1 MKDYANSSTRN
12 SLSKNLKIMSVQN
25 KQHIELLTKLFT
37 SFKNGLLI
45 GKTKAVREY
54 LEQIGIDHYKIEL
67 GYNSS
72 QFHHGKPDAYKK
84 SFVDLGVLIEST
96 APSNVPNK
104 KTYTSVG
111 KEGIIFP
118 LRNKQNQIVNYMG
131 YRFKLSTPIIEH
143 LNTSGVY
150 PKYPKQNTTTLYFC
164 QNELETAT
172 LIQSDLLEKGES
184 VLSLRDGEFTQDI
197 QTAITQI
204 VNLESIILLG
214 TPKKETLDTL
224 ASLNNQLI
232 QIELPEDNLNEI
244 WTKYGADAIKTLID
258 EELNVIEVPKIERNQ
273 SISSNTT
280 KEEHT
285 ICVVSNEEFRYEGE
299 ELSYV
304 ITGQIPN
311 NATLLDMQFEIYSED
326 EGVLRTRLNLLDT
339 ASVKEKLFEWTENTP
354 INYAKAILELD
365 TITKELQKLRK
376 IQQQGDKLPIN
387 GFSVKQDLKARK
399 LLKEK
404 NLFKRLNELIGQAG
418 IVGEEQ
424 TRLLLYMI
432 ASSYKFKYNLHA
444 VIQTNNK
451 ESGAEL
457 THKIASLIPELDRY
471 ELDLTS
477 SRTFRYYGHTI
488 NNKLLVIPEYKGI
501 TESKAIKDLK
511 RLQSKGIIVNDT
523 PKKGTNGLLYTTKQ
537 EVKGHTSSIGA
548 CHKSKRYFENE
559 PRTILVGMDTSVEQ
573 EQQLMNYDC
582 QLMAGLIDEE
592 KEDKAKELLQYII
605 NNIFPQEVV
614 NPFASKLMLPIN
626 IPNARSLSMQLMNFV
641 NIVTLFKQHQR
652 KLDKQGRLITQKEDI
667 QTAIDLF
674 LDAIMVNIDEIDATT
689 RDFFDKLKTLYKKQ
703 GKAEKTTMSSL
714 EIRQHLRMSKT
725 TVNRLLRTLVEFE
738 YVQKEGYKN
747 TGYEYKIKHWNE
759 LDEIK
764 QNILATIGDPDLK
777 GAQSPNKH

>member
-1 MKDYANSSTRN
+1 
-12 SLSKNLKIMSVQN
+12 MSVEN
-25 KQHIELLTKLFT
+25 KKDIELLAKLFT

-45 GKTKAVREY
+45 GKTKLVREH
-54 LEQIGIDHYKIEL
+54 LEQLGIDHYKIEM

-72 QFHHGKPDAYKK
+72 QFHHGKPDTFKK
-84 SFVDLGVLIEST
+84 SYVDLGVLIEST

-104 KTYTSVG
+104 KTFTSVG

-131 YRFKLSTPIIEH
+131 YRFKLSTPLIEH

-150 PKYPKQNTTTLYFC
+150 PKYPKQNTTTLYLC
-164 QNELETAT
+164 QNELDTAT

-184 VLSLRDGEFTQDI
+184 LLSLRNGELTQDI
-197 QTAITQI
+197 QTAIEKI
-204 VNLESIILLG
+204 ENLQSIIILG
-214 TPKKETLDTL
+214 TPQKDTL
-224 ASLNNQLI
+224 NKLKSFNDQSI
-232 QIELPEDNLNEI
+232 IIELPENSLNDM
-244 WTKYGADAIKTLID
+244 WTKYGVESIID
-258 EELNVIEVPKIERNQ
+258 IIQVEE
-273 SISSNTT
+273 TT
-280 KEEHT
+280 KTNNVKEKHT
-285 ICVVSNEEFRYEGE
+285 ECVKEKHTMCVVSNEEFRYDGE
-299 ELSYV
+299 ELSYL
-304 ITGQIPN
+304 ITGVIPN
-311 NATLLDMQFEIYSED
+311 NATLLDMQFEITSLN

-339 ASVKEKLFEWTENTP
+339 ASVKEKLFEWTENTS

-365 TITKELQKLRK
+365 TITKELQNLRK
-376 IQQQGDKLPIN
+376 IQQQGDKLPVN
-387 GFSVKQDLKARK
+387 GFSVKQDQTARK
-399 LLKEK
+399 LLKQK
-404 NLFKRLNELIGQAG
+404 DLFKRLDRLIGQTG

-424 TRLLLYMI
+424 SRLLLYMI

-444 VIQTNNK
+444 VIQTDNK

-457 THKIASLIPELDRY
+457 THKIAELIPELDRY

-537 EVKGHTSSIGA
+537 EVRGHTSSIGA
-548 CHKSKRYFENE
+548 CNKSKRYFENE
-559 PRTILVGMDTSVEQ
+559 PRTILVGMDTTLEQ
-573 EQQLMNYDC
+573 EQKLMNYDC
-582 QLMAGLIDEE
+582 QLMAGLIDENKE
-592 KEDKAKELLQYII
+592 KKAKELLQYVIS
-605 NNIFPQEVV
+605 NISPLEVV
-614 NPFASKLMLPIN
+614 NPFASKLMLPIS

-652 KLDKQGRLITQKEDI
+652 KLDKKGRLITEKEDV

-689 RDFFDKLKTLYKKQ
+689 RDFFDRLKNLYKKQ

-714 EIRQHLRMSKT
+714 EIRKHLKMSKT

-777 GAQSPNKH
+777 GSQNP